1 MTNFLVNSDSINMR
15 SIKKY
20 GVIFIV
26 IISLLV
32 TFLLVNTNSQDKSII
47 VNLKNGA
54 IYKNTPFTLQ
64 VENLAKSSKVE
75 LELTRPGLHKI
86 ILLEFIETKNNISTY
101 TFPAVGAGNYNVIIN
116 GKNKLSFKAQYYKK
130 EVTNYKE
137 CINPKF
143 DEAEGISCFR
153 QYLLS
158 TLNKPAEVEQAIKDV
173 LTVASIYS
181 KGKSPDTNFRCHLYL
196 HWVGEA
202 TILAY
207 PKVEDALKNHF
218 LLCGKGYLH
227 GVISASILN
236 RNIDLIKKDI
246 NHLCDYF
253 ETYGQIRSCTHG
265 IGHDFYSKFGNA
277 TLAFEHCGMLTDD
290 DFKNEC
296 AGGVSMKI
304 GFDYLDNYPEAL
316 TKNPNLP
323 NDICAPVPSVMRN
336 GCYRFIFLIY
346 NNNKDRADAYHVF
359 AKVCAAVTGVDNQ
372 SCWAGAGVEYTTENP
387 DLPTKSLWDFCN
399 QAKDEAFKLCIT
411 NNIYYRLQQFNLP
424 TASVYCKLAINMVK
438 GREYCDF
445 WQARQ
450 KERINNFGN
459 VYQG

>member
-1 MTNFLVNSDSINMR
+1 MR
-15 SIKKY
+15 SIKGY
-20 GVIFIV
+20 GLLFIV
-26 IISLLV
+26 LSSLSV
-32 TFLLVNTNSQDKSII
+32 TFILVNNSSQDKSII
-47 VNLKNGA
+47 INLKSGA

-64 VENLAKSSKVE
+64 VKNLAKNSKVE
-75 LELTRPGLHKI
+75 LELVRPGLHKI
-86 ILLEFIETKNNISTY
+86 LLLEYIDTKNSISTY
-101 TFPAVGAGNYNVIIN
+101 TLPAVGAGNYTVKIN
-116 GKNKLSFKAQYYKK
+116 GKNKLSFKAQYYKT

-137 CINPKF
+137 CLNPKF
-143 DEAEGISCFR
+143 DEATGVSCFR

-158 TLNKPAEVEQAIKDV
+158 SLNTPAEVEQAIKDV

-196 HWVGEA
+196 HWVGES

-236 RNIDLIKKDI
+236 RNIALIKKDV

-253 ETYGQIRSCTHG
+253 ESYGQIRSCVHG

-277 TLAFEHCGMLTDD
+277 TSAFKYCGMLTDD

-296 AGGVSMKI
+296 AGGVSMEI
-304 GFDYLDNYPEAL
+304 GFDYLDNHPEAL
-316 TKNPNLP
+316 VKNPNLP
-323 NDICAPVPSVMRN
+323 NDLCAPVPSVMRN

-346 NNNKDRADAYHVF
+346 NTPGNHPNQDKIF
-359 AKVCAAVTGVDNQ
+359 AKVCEAVSGVDSQ
-372 SCWAGAGVEYTTENP
+372 SCWAGAGVEYTTEHPNV
-387 DLPTKSLWDFCN
+387 PTKALWDFCN
-399 QAKDEAFKLCIT
+399 QTKDEAMKLCIT

-424 TASVYCKLAINMVK
+424 TASVYCKLAAKMPK
-438 GREYCDF
+438 GKEYCDF

-450 KERINNFGN
+450 RERINNFGN